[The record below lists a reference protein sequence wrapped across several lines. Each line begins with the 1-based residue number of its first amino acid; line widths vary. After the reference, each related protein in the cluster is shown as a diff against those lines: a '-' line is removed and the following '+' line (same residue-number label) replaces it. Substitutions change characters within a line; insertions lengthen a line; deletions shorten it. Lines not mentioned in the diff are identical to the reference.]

1 MCGKTYGVASTSN
14 KCMLCAVKV
23 LNSGGS
29 GSSEGVVNG
38 INHVIE
44 NCKTHSGKRCVINMS
59 LGGGYSS
66 SQNNA
71 VAAAVDAGI
80 VVVVAAGNDNK
91 DACGYSPASSS
102 KVITVGSRTSSD
114 AKSSFSNW
122 GSCLDIWAPGSGILS
137 AWSTS
142 TTATNTIS
150 GTSMASPRK
159 LCFAGLFAY
168 STRLLQPFICPFY
181 IPFQMLLESPLEFL
195 PTIML

>member
-1 MCGKTYGVASTSN
+1 
-14 KCMLCAVKV
+14 MLCAVKA
-23 LNSGGS
+23 LDSGGS
-29 GSSEGVVNG
+29 GSSTGVVKG

-44 NCKTHSGKRCVINMS
+44 NCKTQTGKRCVINMS

-66 SQNNA
+66 AQNNA

-80 VVVVAAGNDNK
+80 VVVVAAGNSND
-91 DACGYSPASSS
+91 DACDYSPASSS
-102 KVITVGSRTSSD
+102 KVITVGSTTSTD
-114 AKSSFSNW
+114 AKSGFSNW

-159 LCFAGLFAY
+159 FHLA
-168 STRLLQPFICPFY
+168 
-181 IPFQMLLESPLEFL
+181 
-195 PTIML
+195 